1 MIEFLAK
8 ASSEVL
14 PDCPA
19 KSFYL
24 CAVDSLDFLPGATGP
39 RLPENFGLFAITRV
53 ASQTNSFF
61 GQLKNLSKWGLK
73 RLSLFFVG
81 CAYPS
86 EEFADKCHWIVAFVG
101 NSERSGV
108 VRAEIKARGA
118 G

>member
-1 MIEFLAK
+1 
-8 ASSEVL
+8 VL
-14 PDCPA
+14 PDRPA

-53 ASQTNSFF
+53 IANEFIFRTAEKLIEM
-61 GQLKNLSKWGLK
+61 GIEEAIA
-73 RLSLFFVG
+73 FFVG